1 MKQNTILLILFGV
14 ILIYY
19 LCKSTR
25 EGVEDG
31 TTEPP
36 TSHECPGND
45 KRCHTNKE
53 TGVRDCD
60 AGYHAAADPNL
71 PCIKDAAEEE
81 LAPDPAVMV
90 RAAGGVPT
98 GEHGGGTD
106 DEQKIELGPELL
118 DKIKE
123 LEETITKL
131 KFQTKRA
138 KLQGQNIVAV
148 DKLDMGKLSMDLFN
162 WQKLNK
168 KSNVDVNLILGDHI
182 KNSAKETSVK
192 HIIANPKKEKS
203 CDPVAD
209 EKEQEPPVKY
219 KGYPVFTK
227 PEFPRTQKYELPEG
241 AQAGDT
247 MKKPLEK
254 ADVNTGKPRPYNTE
268 SYDQKADTG
277 IEKSH

>member
-19 LCKSTR
+19 LCKSSR
-25 EGVEDG
+25 EGVEDRPDLPQEENSPENVL
-31 TTEPP
+31 TAVEEANQNDPEKISKDDP
-36 TSHECPGND
+36 T
-45 KRCHTNKE
+45 
-53 TGVRDCD
+53 
-60 AGYHAAADPNL
+60 
-71 PCIKDAAEEE
+71 
-81 LAPDPAVMV
+81 
-90 RAAGGVPT
+90 AGGSGPA
-98 GEHGGGTD
+98 GGPRYPGKMNPPIQTPKD
-106 DEQKIELGPELL
+106 TKIELGPELL